1 LLCDLPDRCL
11 LSQQKEAI
19 PSPHPMGARVRGRGD
34 CMHTEKNP
42 AMKTNAAS
50 QHLYASILSA
60 LLALGLS
67 AGAADVP
74 RPLAGKG
81 KQLFADNFDR
91 AELGAWRSVIPTFT
105 TSDGVLKGSQTR
117 ADHGAVSRVKVG
129 FKDAIIECKFRF
141 EGATGFNVVFD
152 DKAHKG
158 SHAGHICRVAVAP
171 RQIRLG
177 DDKEGVM
184 RNDIFEMRK
193 DPRRKAEADKLL
205 AGRTQA
211 VPVKLEQRRWYRL
224 SIEIVGEQMRVSLDD
239 KPIGYLKSPG
249 IGHATKAEFGFTV
262 SGKDAHFD
270 DVRVFAAEQKTR

>member
-1 LLCDLPDRCL
+1 
-11 LSQQKEAI
+11 
-19 PSPHPMGARVRGRGD
+19 
-34 CMHTEKNP
+34 
-42 AMKTNAAS
+42 MKMPRIVIALA
-50 QHLYASILSA
+50 A
-60 LLALGLS
+60 LLLPLTALQ
-67 AGAADVP
+67 AADVP
-74 RPLAGKG
+74 DPLAGKG
-81 KQLFADNFDR
+81 KQLFADDFTR
-91 AELGAWRSVIPTFT
+91 AELGAWRSSIPTFAVA
-105 TSDGVLKGSQTR
+105 DGVLKGSQTR

-129 FKDAIIECKFRF
+129 FKDAIIECRFRF
-141 EGATGFNVVFD
+141 EGATSFNVVFD

-193 DPRRKAEADKLL
+193 DPKRKVEADKLL
-205 AGRTQA
+205 VGRSQA

-239 KPIGYLKSPG
+239 KPIGYLQSPG
-249 IGHATKAEFGFTV
+249 IGHETKAEFGFTV

-270 DVRVFAAEQKTR
+270 DVRVFAAERNAR